1 MKQKRKGKMDKQTYT
16 QTGTYGQSDYNP
28 SQSNTW
34 VIPSGGENKFVFE
47 GGKSYKP
54 TMLLLKSYIQATED
68 RKNGLASP
76 VFSSVEEM
84 KKWFDEHE

>member
-1 MKQKRKGKMDKQTYT
+1 MDNQKYS
-16 QTGTYGQSDYNP
+16 GTYGRTSYLPAQP
-28 SQSNTW
+28 TTW
-34 VIPSGGENKFVFE
+34 VISTGGKDKFVFE
-47 GGKSYKP
+47 NSKDYKL
-54 TMLLLKSYIQATED
+54 TTLLLRSYIQALDD